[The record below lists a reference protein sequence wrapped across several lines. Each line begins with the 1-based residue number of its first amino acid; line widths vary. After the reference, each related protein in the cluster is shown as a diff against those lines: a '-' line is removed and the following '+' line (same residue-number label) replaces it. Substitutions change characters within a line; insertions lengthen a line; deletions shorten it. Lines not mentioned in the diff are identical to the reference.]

1 MRWRR
6 RQQITRISCCCC
18 THYLSLSLET
28 QHSTPKWAMKVN
40 DSGVLD
46 ISMLSSIVKD
56 RKRSNCCDATQY
68 TAGPKVHL
76 IDSSRLTV
84 NNDNWLD
91 TGVLRS
97 IVDSCEGMHEHAMAA
112 SKHTEIMLLYA
123 LLKLVVGST
132 ALNAKMSERGKWMI
146 TESLDILML

>member
-1 MRWRR
+1 M
-6 RQQITRISCCCC
+6 IAES
-18 THYLSLSLET
+18 
-28 QHSTPKWAMKVN
+28 
-40 DSGVLD
+40 LD

-112 SKHTEIMLLYA
+112 ASTNYTEIVLLYA
-123 LLKLVVGST
+123 LLKRAVGST
-132 ALNAKMSERGKWMI
+132 TVLNAEMSD
-146 TESLDILML
+146 ESEW